1 MKIAIVGGAGAM
13 GSALGALLFEAGND
27 VTLVDVGKV
36 AVDSIRADGLH
47 IEEKSGAARTVR
59 VPATTDPAAVGVADL
74 VIVFVKCYHTEA
86 AVKGA
91 APLIGSETVV
101 LSLQNG
107 WGNAPR
113 IASLVGAEKVLVG
126 VTYHSAN
133 VLEPGRILHSGRGH
147 TFLGEI
153 QGGLSERAARLAA
166 VFNAAGIEATATEAV
181 LPEIWKKLALN
192 VCTLPVSAL
201 LHFQAQML
209 VEHDGTLE
217 LMRVLLSETAAVARA
232 QGIALEEA
240 ERWEAITSL
249 LKRAVGGKSSMLQD
263 VEKGRRTEIDVI
275 NGAIVEAGKR
285 FGIATPYNNAM
296 VWMVKALEE
305 TFPA

>member
-1 MKIAIVGGAGAM
+1 MNIAVVGGAGAM
-13 GSALGALLFEAGND
+13 GSALGALLFEAGNN
-27 VTLVDVGKV
+27 VTLVDVGRG
-36 AVDSIRADGLH
+36 AVDVINADGIR
-47 IEEKSGAARTVR
+47 IEEKSGAARTVH
-59 VPATTDPAAVGVADL
+59 VPATTDPATVGTADL
-74 VIVFVKCYHTEA
+74 MIVFVKCYHTES

-91 APLIGSETVV
+91 APLIGPGTVV

-113 IASLVGAEKVLVG
+113 IASLVGQEKVLAG

-133 VLEPGRILHSGRGH
+133 VLEPGRILHSGRGQ
-147 TFLGEI
+147 TFLGELK
-153 QGGLSERAARLAA
+153 GGLSERATRVAD
-166 VFNAAGIEATATEAV
+166 VFNRAGIETTATDAV

-192 VCTLPVSAL
+192 VCTLPTSAL
-201 LHFQAQML
+201 LRFPAHLL
-209 VEHDGTLE
+209 VEHDGTMD
-217 LMRVLLSETAAVARA
+217 LMRALLAETADVARA
-232 QGIALEEA
+232 QGIALDEA
-240 ERWEAITSL
+240 ERWEGITSL
-249 LKRAVGGKSSMLQD
+249 LRRAVGGKSSMLQD

-285 FGIATPYNNAM
+285 CGVPTPYNNAM